1 MRFEGDCDGES
12 VVEVDDEV
20 DVADTTFVA
29 VGD

>member
-1 MRFEGDCDGES
+1 VFDGDGDGES

-20 DVADTTFVA
+20 DVADTIFVA